1 MSLLVLILVAVA
13 FLIAWPVCGLVRGWS
28 LRAGA
33 LDTAAMPGQI
43 KAARR
48 AVPNTGGVGIA
59 AAVFGPMA
67 AGLVA
72 LEFVTPGML
81 PEGRW
86 AAALGEHLAGMRSVR
101 PMGWALLAGGLWL
114 HLLGLID
121 DRRPLGPM
129 LKLACMAAP
138 PLLLALMPQETR
150 LLTLLDGRVGGAW
163 LSVAVTVLWFLAVT
177 NAMNF
182 IDNMDG
188 LCAGVAAT
196 AGAMFLAATLIGQ
209 QWFVAGVLALLVGA
223 CAGFLV
229 WNRPPARMFMGDG
242 GSLVIGYL
250 LAFTTTRTTYLDP
263 EGGVTPWYALMM
275 PLVVLAVPLYDMVS
289 VTAIRLSEGRS
300 PFVGDLRHFSH
311 RLVRRGLSTRAAV
324 AVIVGLTGAT
334 GISGLLLTRAE
345 PWQAFAIA
353 AQVGLLLAVLGL
365 FEHRAERAAKRG
377 PADAGD
383 RGCDGV

>member
-1 MSLLVLILVAVA
+1 MSLLVLILVPVS
-13 FLIAWPVCGLVRGWS
+13 FLIAWPACGLVRAWS

-33 LDTAAMPGQI
+33 LDTEAMPGQV

-59 AAVFGPMA
+59 LAIFLPLIV
-67 AGLVA
+67 GLIA
-72 LEFVTPGML
+72 LEFVTASML
-81 PEGRW
+81 PGWASAAGDHLEG
-86 AAALGEHLAGMRSVR
+86 LRSVR
-101 PMGWALLAGGLWL
+101 GLGWAVVAGGLWL
-114 HLLGLID
+114 HALGLID

-129 LKLACMAAP
+129 LKLACMVVP
-138 PLLLALMPQETR
+138 PLLLTLMPQDTR
-150 LLTLLDGRVGGAW
+150 LLTLLDARVGGSW
-163 LSVAVTVLWFLAVT
+163 LSIMITVLWFLAVT

-196 AGAMFLAATLIGQ
+196 AGAMFLVATIIGG

-263 EGGVTPWYALMM
+263 TGGVTPWYALLM
-275 PLVVLAVPLYDMVS
+275 PLIVLAVPLYDMVS
-289 VTAIRLSEGRS
+289 VTAIRLSQGRS
-300 PFVGDLRHFSH
+300 PFVGDLEHFSH

-353 AQVGLLLAVLGL
+353 AQVGLLLGVLGL
-365 FEHRAERAAKRG
+365 FEHRAERAAKGGGR
-377 PADAGD
+377 ADG
-383 RGCDGV
+383 R

>member
-1 MSLLVLILVAVA
+1 MSLLVLILVPVS
-13 FLIAWPVCGLVRGWS
+13 FLIAWPACGLVRAWS

-33 LDTAAMPGQI
+33 LDTEAMPGQV

-59 AAVFGPMA
+59 LAIFLPLIV
-67 AGLVA
+67 GLIA
-72 LEFVTPGML
+72 LEFVTAPML
-81 PEGRW
+81 PGWASAAGDHLEG
-86 AAALGEHLAGMRSVR
+86 LRSVR
-101 PMGWALLAGGLWL
+101 GLGWAVVAGGLWL
-114 HLLGLID
+114 HALGLID

-129 LKLACMAAP
+129 LKLACMVVP
-138 PLLLALMPQETR
+138 PLLLTLMPQDTR
-150 LLTLLDGRVGGAW
+150 LLTLLDARVGGSW
-163 LSVAVTVLWFLAVT
+163 LSIMITVLWFLAVT

-196 AGAMFLAATLIGQ
+196 AGAMFLAATIIGG

-223 CAGFLV
+223 CTGFLV

-263 EGGVTPWYALMM
+263 TGGVTPWYALLM
-275 PLVVLAVPLYDMVS
+275 PLIVLAVPLYDMVS
-289 VTAIRLSEGRS
+289 VTAIRLSQGRS
-300 PFVGDLRHFSH
+300 PFVGDLEHFSH

-345 PWQAFAIA
+345 PWQAFAIS
-353 AQVGLLLAVLGL
+353 AQVGLLLGVLGL
-365 FEHRAERAAKRG
+365 FEHRAERAAKGRG
-377 PADAGD
+377 GADG
-383 RGCDGV
+383 R

>member
-33 LDTAAMPGQI
+33 LDTEAMPGQV

-48 AVPNTGGVGIA
+48 AVPNTGGIGIA
-59 AAVFGPMA
+59 AAVFGPLA
-67 AGLVA
+67 AGLIG
-72 LEFVTPGML
+72 LEFLRPETL
-81 PEGRW
+81 PDW
-86 AAALGEHLAGMRSVR
+86 ASALGEHLEGMRSVR
-101 PMGWALLAGGLWL
+101 AMGWALLAGGLWL

-129 LKLACMAAP
+129 LKLACMVAP
-138 PLLLALMPQETR
+138 PLLLALMPQDTR
-150 LLTLLDGRVGGAW
+150 LLTLLDGHVGGTW

-196 AGAMFLAATLIGQ
+196 AGAMFLAATLIGG

-250 LAFTTTRTTYLDP
+250 LAFTTTRTTYIDP

-289 VTAIRLSEGRS
+289 VTAIRLSQGRS
-300 PFVGDLRHFSH
+300 PFVGDLQHFSH

-365 FEHRAERAAKRG
+365 FEHRAERAAKRS

-383 RGCDGV
+383 RGGDGV

>member
-1 MSLLVLILVAVA
+1 MSLLVLILIAVA
-13 FLIAWPVCGLVRGWS
+13 FLIAWPVCGIVRGWS

-33 LDTAAMPGQI
+33 LDTEAMPGQV

-48 AVPNTGGVGIA
+48 SVPNTGGVGIA
-59 AAVFGPMA
+59 AAVFGPLA
-67 AGLVA
+67 AGLIA

-81 PEGRW
+81 PGGGEGGW
-86 AAALGEHLAGMRSVR
+86 AAALGEHLEGMRSVR
-101 PMGWALLAGGLWL
+101 AMGWAVLAGGLWL

-129 LKLACMAAP
+129 VKLACMAAP
-138 PLLLALMPQETR
+138 PLLLALMPQDTR
-150 LLTLLDGRVGGAW
+150 LLTLLDGRVGGSW
-163 LSVAVTVLWFLAVT
+163 LSVMVTVFWFLAVT

-196 AGAMFLAATLIGQ
+196 AGAMFLAATLVGG
-209 QWFVAGVLALLVGA
+209 QWFVAGVLALLVGG

-263 EGGVTPWYALMM
+263 AGGVTPWYAVLM
-275 PLVVLAVPLYDMVS
+275 PLVVLAVPLYDMAS
-289 VTAIRLSEGRS
+289 VTAIRLSQGRS
-300 PFVGDLRHFSH
+300 PFVGDLQHFSH

-353 AQVGLLLAVLGL
+353 AQVGLLLGVLGL
-365 FEHRAERAAKRG
+365 FEHRAERGSKANG
-377 PADAGD
+377 G
-383 RGCDGV
+383 GGGV

>member
-33 LDTAAMPGQI
+33 LDTEAMPGQV

-48 AVPNTGGVGIA
+48 AVPNTGGIGIA
-59 AAVFGPMA
+59 AAVFGPLA
-67 AGLVA
+67 AGLIG
-72 LEFVTPGML
+72 LEFLRPDML
-81 PEGRW
+81 PDW
-86 AAALGEHLAGMRSVR
+86 AAPLGEHLEGMRSVR
-101 PMGWALLAGGLWL
+101 AMGWALLAGGLWL

-129 LKLACMAAP
+129 LKLACMVAP
-138 PLLLALMPQETR
+138 PLLLALMPQDTR
-150 LLTLLDGRVGGAW
+150 LLTLLDGHVGGPW

-196 AGAMFLAATLIGQ
+196 AGAMFLAATLIGG

-263 EGGVTPWYALMM
+263 EGGVTPWYALIM

-289 VTAIRLSEGRS
+289 VTAIRLSQGRS
-300 PFVGDLRHFSH
+300 PFVGDLQHFSH

-345 PWQAFAIA
+345 PWQAFAIV
-353 AQVGLLLAVLGL
+353 AQVGLLLGVLGL
-365 FEHRAERAAKRG
+365 FEHRAERGARQRG
-377 PADAGD
+377 DERSAGHD
-383 RGCDGV
+383 

>member
-1 MSLLVLILVAVA
+1 VLILVAVA

-33 LDTAAMPGQI
+33 LDTEAMPGQV

-59 AAVFGPMA
+59 AAVFGPLA

-81 PEGRW
+81 PENRW
-86 AAALGEHLAGMRSVR
+86 ASALGVHWEGMRSVR

-114 HLLGLID
+114 HLLGLVD

-138 PLLLALMPQETR
+138 PLLLALMPQDTR

-196 AGAMFLAATLIGQ
+196 GGAMFLAATLVGG
-209 QWFVAGVLALLVGA
+209 QWFVAGLLALLVGA

-300 PFVGDLRHFSH
+300 PVVGDLQHFSH

-365 FEHRAERAAKRG
+365 FEHRAERAAKTNGVDGANGGGRG
-377 PADAGD
+377 
-383 RGCDGV
+383 V